1 MALSDN
7 NDVFVG
13 GEFGVSCTAGSKTG
27 FAILSEPSQV
37 MADGQVLFS
46 DYSIRAK
53 ASEFGNLQANDQI
66 FVNSVAYT
74 VRETMFDTD
83 GQLVTISLQKT

>member
-1 MALSDN
+1 MALSDD

-37 MADGQVLFS
+37 MADGTVVFS

>member
-1 MALSDN
+1 MALSDD

-53 ASEFGNLQANDQI
+53 ASEFGNLQANDEI